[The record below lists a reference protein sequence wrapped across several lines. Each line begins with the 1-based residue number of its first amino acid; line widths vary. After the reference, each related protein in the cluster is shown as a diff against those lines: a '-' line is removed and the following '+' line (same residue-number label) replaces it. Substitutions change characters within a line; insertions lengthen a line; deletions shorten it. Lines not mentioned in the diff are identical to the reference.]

1 MMDAN
6 QGNIETRA
14 AADTRWIAAMVVKL
28 LDDAGDIL
36 DSDRDAARACIAR
49 AAAFLRGE
57 ATPQGI
63 RPGGAGQA
71 APQTT
76 REAAKGTSPAASL
89 PSPAITEAIRGG
101 LAPWQIRRVISHIDA
116 NLAGTIRMDGCAT
129 VTRLSTRYFSR
140 AFKSSFGVPPH
151 TYVVQRRIQRAQHL
165 MLTTQEP
172 LCQIALACGLCDQA
186 HFSKLFRRVVG
197 LSPSTWRRQW
207 RDAPLEPAYQT
218 EAA

>member
-1 MMDAN
+1 MMDAG
-6 QGNIETRA
+6 QGNIETPA
-14 AADTRWIAAMVVKL
+14 ATDTQWIAAVVVKL

-36 DSDRDAARACIAR
+36 DSDRDAARVCIAR

-57 ATPQGI
+57 AAPAAGRTD
-63 RPGGAGQA
+63 GAR
-71 APQTT
+71 
-76 REAAKGTSPAASL
+76 REAKGFPPAV
-89 PSPAITEAIRGG
+89 PARPATTEPLRGG

-116 NLAGTIRMDGCAT
+116 NLAGAIRMDDCAT

-151 TYVVQRRIQRAQHL
+151 TYVVQRRIQQAQHL

-207 RDAPLEPAYQT
+207 RDAPLEPVFQT

>member
-1 MMDAN
+1 MMDAS
-6 QGNIETRA
+6 QGNIETPVA
-14 AADTRWIAAMVVKL
+14 TDSGWIAAMVVKL

-49 AAAFLRGE
+49 AAAFLRGG
-57 ATPQGI
+57 AAAIQVDGTGPSS
-63 RPGGAGQA
+63 RPRAEGH
-71 APQTT
+71 PPVT
-76 REAAKGTSPAASL
+76 
-89 PSPAITEAIRGG
+89 PSPPKTAETLRGG

-116 NLAGTIRMDGCAT
+116 NLAGTIRMDDCAN

-151 TYVVQRRIQRAQHL
+151 TYVVQRRIQQAQHL
-165 MLTTQEP
+165 MLTTPEP

-207 RDAPLEPAYQT
+207 RDAPLESVACPT
-218 EAA
+218 KAA

>member
-1 MMDAN
+1 MLDTS
-6 QGNIETRA
+6 QGNIETPVA
-14 AADTRWIAAMVVKL
+14 NDSGWIAAVVVKL

-57 ATPQGI
+57 ASPQ
-63 RPGGAGQA
+63 
-71 APQTT
+71 
-76 REAAKGTSPAASL
+76 AKGPSTTPLSP
-89 PSPAITEAIRGG
+89 PATAEPLRGG

-116 NLAGTIRMDGCAT
+116 NLAGTIRMDDCAT

-140 AFKSSFGVPPH
+140 AFKSSFGMPPH
-151 TYVVQRRIQRAQHL
+151 TYVVQRRIRQAQHL

-207 RDAPLEPAYQT
+207 RDAPLEPIYQT

>member
-1 MMDAN
+1 MMDAS
-6 QGNIETRA
+6 QGNIETPA
-14 AADTRWIAAMVVKL
+14 AADTGWIAAMVVKL

-57 ATPQGI
+57 ATPLGV
-63 RPGGAGQA
+63 RADGAGKIA
-71 APQTT
+71 QTT
-76 REAAKGTSPAASL
+76 REAAKGTSPTAL
-89 PSPAITEAIRGG
+89 PSPATTEAIRGG

-116 NLAGTIRMDGCAT
+116 NLAGTIRMDDCAT

-151 TYVVQRRIQRAQHL
+151 TYVVQRRIQQAQHL

-207 RDAPLEPAYQT
+207 RDAPLEPVDQT